1 MVDMDGKARK
11 TKNIPMWVWI
21 NAAMSLAAV
30 SIYVFVSARTQAIG
44 FPLDDAWIHQT
55 YARNLADLGEWS
67 FIPGVPSAG
76 STSPLWTVLLSFF
89 HLISRQTPTLLTY
102 LLGAACLWALASLG
116 EMLFRATTGVST
128 KLPLAGIFLAL
139 EWHLVWAGAS
149 GMETL
154 LTAVIVLAVFVLLQ
168 RGTAKGMVVAGLLTG
183 VGVWV
188 RPDTI
193 TLAGPLLFCI
203 VTRFPTWKER
213 LKVSLMSLGAGLI
226 PVLGYLLF
234 NYLLSG
240 QVWPNTFYAKQAEYA
255 AMQQT
260 SILLRYGR
268 LLVLPLVGAGALL
281 LPGFIYKIV
290 YAIKRRES
298 FWMAVILWWL
308 GYTLIYA
315 VRLPV
320 TYQHG
325 RYLIPAMPVFFIT
338 GLIGSAEWIQ
348 QNRASKGVKWVLQ
361 KVWQGSLIAVLL
373 AFFGLGASS
382 YARDVAI
389 INTEMVDAAKWIQAN
404 TAPDAVIAVH
414 DIGAVGYFSQRDII
428 DLAGLATPE
437 VIPIIRDEAALAVLL
452 DAKGAD
458 YLMTFPGWY
467 ADLPDEKPVVYRS
480 NGMFSPQ
487 AGGENMVIY
496 LWKQE

>member
-1 MVDMDGKARK
+1 
-11 TKNIPMWVWI
+11 MWVWI
-21 NAAMSLAAV
+21 NAGIALAAV
-30 SIYVFVSARTQAIG
+30 SVYIFVSARTQSIG

-89 HLISRQTPTLLTY
+89 HLISRQTPILLTY
-102 LLGAACLWALASLG
+102 LLGAICLWALACLG
-116 EMLFRATTGVST
+116 ETLFRATTDVNI
-128 KLPLAGIFLAL
+128 KLPLVGIFLAL

-154 LTAVIVLAVFVLLQ
+154 LTAVIILAVFVLLQ
-168 RGTAKGMVVAGLLTG
+168 RGTVKGMAFAGLLAG
-183 VGVWV
+183 IGVWV

-203 VTRFPTWKER
+203 FTRFPTWRER
-213 LKVSLMSLGAGLI
+213 IKVSLLSLGVGLI
-226 PVLGYLLF
+226 PVIGYLLF
-234 NYLLSG
+234 NYALSG

-255 AMQQT
+255 AMQET
-260 SILLRYGR
+260 SIFLRYGR
-268 LLVLPLVGAGALL
+268 LLGLPLVGAGALL
-281 LPGFIYKIV
+281 LPGFISKT
-290 YAIKRRES
+290 AKSIKRREW

-325 RYLIPAMPVFFIT
+325 RYLIPAMPVFFII
-338 GLIGSAEWIQ
+338 GLIGCAEWIQ
-348 QNRASKGVKWVLQ
+348 KNRASKGIKWVLE
-361 KVWQGSLIAVLL
+361 KGWQASLIAVLL
-373 AFFGLGASS
+373 AFFGLGATS

-389 INTEMVDAAKWIQAN
+389 INTEMVDAARWIQAN
-404 TAPDAVIAVH
+404 TPPDALIAVH
-414 DIGAVGYFSQRDII
+414 DIGAVGYFSQRTII

-437 VIPIIRDEAALAVLL
+437 VIPIIRDEAALADLL
-452 DAKGAD
+452 DAEGAD

-467 ADLPDEKPVVYRS
+467 VELPDEKPVVYRS
-480 NGMFSPQ
+480 NGTFSPQ

-496 LWKQE
+496 LWNQE